1 MSSAWRRQQA
11 EEPVVEGVRR
21 GRRTARGRAGADG
34 EARNVDSGASSLVS
48 VQAVPMATTGGTP
61 TRAAMLLRES
71 ERAAERDAADTGTA
85 PEPQETRA
93 TVPGTG
99 RPAPIQ
105 TDPASRIPPRPA
117 VRERPKEQ
125 EEEQDKL
132 PRRAAARPPQRLAPL
147 EGIAPGLGMQ
157 GPTPPLERAGLSV
170 YTYNVNTSSLELQGA
185 SRDAEGAIGVET
197 VRGFSESQPSVMYVE
212 SAVGRGFR
220 RVDLRGAS
228 SWAAGAAPS
237 SPSDADAVGEGSLH
251 LGGRSGRRRR
261 HGGAGKGA
269 PRQIQTTRPFLFSV
283 SHWNASV
290 SSTVLHFA
298 EGILGGVCVVV
309 FAMTF
314 FFDAPNLPAGFLRY
328 YSEIAPTV
336 SRLIITLSAISF
348 AGACERYAR
357 NSIRG
362 WAAISGFSGRTSSR
376 PLSAAVILLYA
387 ISLVVSVV
395 EYPFEEQMYYASQR
409 VKNWWNY
416 PTSSEFDSALD
427 TWHAANFFRLFC
439 CVLAWLLVRHRGII
453 QLLSL
458 CSFRPFVFCVLLVLR
473 SCCSLRGRWQ
483 RLSSTHTGS
492 ACPRRRTASSVRT
505 DVLRQPYISVRG
517 RVRARRGHPVAYVRA
532 RCRRR
537 RRHVGRDDLMRH
549 GGARW

>member
-1 MSSAWRRQQA
+1 VGRRA
-11 EEPVVEGVRR
+11 RTGLRPFAGGGLLGEERLDVGRR
-21 GRRTARGRAGADG
+21 G
-34 EARNVDSGASSLVS
+34 
-48 VQAVPMATTGGTP
+48 
-61 TRAAMLLRES
+61 
-71 ERAAERDAADTGTA
+71 
-85 PEPQETRA
+85 
-93 TVPGTG
+93 
-99 RPAPIQ
+99 
-105 TDPASRIPPRPA
+105 
-117 VRERPKEQ
+117 
-125 EEEQDKL
+125 
-132 PRRAAARPPQRLAPL
+132 
-147 EGIAPGLGMQ
+147 
-157 GPTPPLERAGLSV
+157 
-170 YTYNVNTSSLELQGA
+170 
-185 SRDAEGAIGVET
+185 
-197 VRGFSESQPSVMYVE
+197 
-212 SAVGRGFR
+212 GRG
-220 RVDLRGAS
+220 
-228 SWAAGAAPS
+228 
-237 SPSDADAVGEGSLH
+237 
-251 LGGRSGRRRR
+251 GRRRR

-269 PRQIQTTRPFLFSV
+269 PRQIQTTRPFLFGV

-439 CVLAWLLVRHRGII
+439 CVLAWLLVRPRGII
-453 QLLSL
+453 QLFSL
-458 CSFRPFVFCVLLVLR
+458 FSLFFLPLRVLRFAHASFVLLVAREAATIVVHSHRICLSTTPYRLLCENRRATTTVYISSRASSSEAR
-473 SCCSLRGRWQ
+473 SSGGTRP
-483 RLSSTHTGS
+483 SSVATATTT
-492 ACPRRRTASSVRT
+492 CRTRRFDETRRRAVVMKIKLMTAMIVRRPA
-505 DVLRQPYISVRG
+505 V
-517 RVRARRGHPVAYVRA
+517 
-532 RCRRR
+532 
-537 RRHVGRDDLMRH
+537 
-549 GGARW
+549 